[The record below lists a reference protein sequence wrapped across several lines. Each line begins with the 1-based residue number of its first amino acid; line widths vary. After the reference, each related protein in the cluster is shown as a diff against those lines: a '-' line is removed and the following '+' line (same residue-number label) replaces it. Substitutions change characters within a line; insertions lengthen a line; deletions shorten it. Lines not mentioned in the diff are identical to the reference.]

1 MMIVHEIFIDW
12 IILVNNGKQK
22 ETFPPLTTNQL
33 SDLRRYESKWI
44 QQSKIYIE
52 NGNTV
57 IELI

>member
-1 MMIVHEIFIDW
+1 MIVHEIFIDW
-12 IILVNNGKQK
+12 VIMVNNGKQK
-22 ETFPPLTTNQL
+22 ATFPPLTTNQL

-57 IELI
+57 IELL